1 MKQKKRFRVYLKTG
15 GMTNG
20 EDFRAGQAVFPQEY
34 FVYCK
39 GKRRGTARKGPPL
52 GV

>member
-1 MKQKKRFRVYLKTG
+1 MKQKKRLRVYLKTG

-20 EDFRAGQAVFPQEY
+20 EDFSCRASRFPQEH